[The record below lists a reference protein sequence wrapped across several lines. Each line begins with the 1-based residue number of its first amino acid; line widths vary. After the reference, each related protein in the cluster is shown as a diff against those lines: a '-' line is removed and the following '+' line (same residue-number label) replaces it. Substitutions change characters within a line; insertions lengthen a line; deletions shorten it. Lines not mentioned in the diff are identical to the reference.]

1 MKGIDLHSHVIP
13 PTLIDAIRKE
23 PARFAMKIEA
33 RDGKLHFERRGKL
46 SEMEPEFYDVEA
58 KLAAM
63 DRMGLEISVLSVA
76 PGAYFYALSPDAGLA
91 AARLNNDGIAQMVAK
106 YPARLRGMATLPMQ
120 DVDAAIVELERAVK
134 EHEFKAVELG
144 TSVEGAQLADARFRP
159 LLKTIEQLGCFVFAH
174 PYTCA
179 ASGGMDGF
187 ELFNTVG
194 YPLDTTLMV
203 ANLMFSGALDDLQTL
218 RIVLAHGGGFVPYQ
232 IGRFER
238 GHQQRPAASA
248 RTSSSPQEM
257 LKRFYFDALTHDPQS
272 TRHLINRVGADRIVI
287 GTDNPFNMGYEQP
300 LAALDATPGLTADE
314 RAAICRRTALTLL
327 GELPGQ
333 PPPGAGR

>member
-1 MKGIDLHSHVIP
+1 MNAVDLHSHVIP
-13 PTLIDAIRKE
+13 PTIIDAMRAD
-23 PARFAMKIEA
+23 PARFGMKIEA
-33 RDGKLHFERRGKL
+33 RDGNLHFERRGKL
-46 SEMEPEFYDVEA
+46 SEMEREFYDIDA

-63 DRMGLEISVLSVA
+63 DRMGIEISVLSVA
-76 PGAYFYALSPDAGLA
+76 PPIYFYALSAEAGLA
-91 AARLNNDGIAQMVAK
+91 AAQLSNDGIAQMVGK

-134 EHEFKAVELG
+134 EHGFKAVELG
-144 TSVEGAQLADARFRP
+144 TSVEGAQLAESKFRP
-159 LLKTIEQLGCFVFAH
+159 LLKTIEQLGCFIFAH
-174 PYTCA
+174 PYSCA
-179 ASGGMDGF
+179 AKGGMDDY

-203 ANLMFSGALDDLQTL
+203 ANLMFSGALDDLKTL

-238 GHQQRPAASA
+238 GHRHRPAASA
-248 RTSSSPQEM
+248 KTASSPREM

-287 GTDNPFNMGYEQP
+287 GTDNPFNMGYDEP

-314 RAAICRRTALTLL
+314 RDAICSRTARTLL
-327 GELPGQ
+327 GES
-333 PPPGAGR
+333 